1 MFSAAADSV
10 DIDVLLHPGPGD
22 LNGCLIDVA
31 GGPLGVLEHFDPGL
45 LGLAVRGGVGT
56 GVPGLPGALEPG
68 TGVVLHIRLDPGSV
82 GKWVLSGLRP
92 VC

>member
-31 GGPLGVLEHFDPGL
+31 GGPLGVLEHSDPEEI
-45 LGLAVRGGVGT
+45 RE
-56 GVPGLPGALEPG
+56 PQHHHLEDCSAFPN
-68 TGVVLHIRLDPGSV
+68 LHPRDKKMPTL
-82 GKWVLSGLRP
+82 
-92 VC
+92 CY